1 METDPK
7 ARVLIVDDD
16 QDMLMLM
23 RDLLAEHYQ
32 VESAGGAREALQ
44 MARATPSPELI
55 VLDAAMPEMS
65 GFTVCRQLKADAA
78 TAAIPVLFLTEH
90 GHPEEESRAFL
101 EGAVDYVRKPIG
113 AHALK
118 ARVANQIELQR
129 TRALLRDQERHLEQ
143 LVAERTGD
151 LEQMHD
157 ATILAM
163 ASLAETRDSDTCNHI
178 RRTQHYVTALA
189 RKLKDNPRFADE
201 LSDTNIA
208 LLYRAAPL
216 HDIGKVGVP
225 DAILLKPGRLTDS
238 EYEIMKLHTVYG
250 RDAILDVEKHFG
262 ASSNFLRYA
271 REIAY
276 SHQEKWDGSG
286 YPQGLAGEAI
296 PLSARLMA
304 AADVYDAMISRRI
317 YKPAFT
323 HETALELIRQGRGEH
338 FDPDV
343 VDAMLMIEEEIT
355 AIAARFLDPE

>member
-1 METDPK
+1 MATNPK
-7 ARVLIVDDD
+7 VLVVDDD
-16 QDMLMLM
+16 SAILALIREQLQDHYEVA
-23 RDLLAEHYQ
+23 LAD
-32 VESAGGAREALQ
+32 GAREALH
-44 MARATPSPELI
+44 MARGVPAPALI

-65 GFTVCRQLKADAA
+65 GFGVCRQLKADPA
-78 TAAIPVLFLTEH
+78 TAAIPVIFLTDQ
-90 GHPEEESRAFL
+90 GHPEEESRAFA
-101 EGAVDYVRKPIG
+101 EGASDYVRKPFE
-113 AHALK
+113 APVLR
-118 ARVANQIELQR
+118 ARVAAQLELHR
-129 TRALLRDQERHLEQ
+129 NRALLADQARHLEQ
-143 LVAERTGD
+143 LVATRTAE

-178 RRTQHYVTALA
+178 RRTQHYVVALA
-189 RKLKDNPRFADE
+189 RKLAQDARFGAE
-201 LSDTNIA
+201 LSEANIA

-225 DAILLKPGRLTDS
+225 EAILLKPGRLTDE
-238 EYEIMKLHTVYG
+238 EYEVMKMHTVYG

-271 REIAY
+271 GQIAY
-276 SHQEKWDGSG
+276 SHQERWDGSG
-286 YPQGLAGEAI
+286 YPQGLKGEAI

-304 AADVYDAMISRRI
+304 VADVYDAMISRRV

-343 VDAMLMIEEEIT
+343 VDAMLMIEEQIME
-355 AIAARFLDPE
+355 IAARFSDPE